1 MKKFLPKSINNP
13 KGFTLIE
20 LLIVVTI
27 IGVLMVIAIV
37 IFGNVQPGAR
47 DARRR
52 SDLDAIGK
60 ALETA
65 KGGLETYLALANAQ
79 FASGVVPADPS
90 SPTRVYCAWS
100 TTANPPVIQGNP
112 APWTTTCVAPYVTL
126 APGQPLNLST
136 AWKVCTSMEGAAG
149 VVCRQSQQ

>member
-20 LLIVVTI
+20 LLIVITI
-27 IGVLMVIAIV
+27 IAVLMVIAIV

-60 ALETA
+60 ALEAA
-65 KGGLETYLALANAQ
+65 KGNLETYPAMATSM
-79 FASGVVPADPS
+79 FASGVVPTD
-90 SPTRVYCAWS
+90 PTRVYCAWS
-100 TTANPPVIQGNP
+100 TTANPPVIQANP
-112 APWTTTCVAPYVTL
+112 AVWIGTTCVAPYVTL
-126 APGQPLNLST
+126 AAGQPVAQST
-136 AWKVCTSMEGAAG
+136 AWKVCASLEVTGVG
-149 VVCRQSQQ
+149 VVCRQNQQ